1 MVRSSRKTLAKG
13 LLIAA
18 LALLISG
25 IAGCEAGND
34 APTLEFHPAS
44 PGVSTTFNGI

>member
-13 LLIAA
+13 LLIGA

-25 IAGCEAGND
+25 IAGCEAGT
-34 APTLEFHPAS
+34 TLRRLTS
-44 PGVSTTFNGI
+44 PGLARREHDL